1 MLYNIFISLMIVLNW
16 NGSNH
21 SRVKTDENKIAWHE
35 NNQLSWDDY
44 QGRPIL
50 NGKFNAES
58 SLQIS
63 YRLGITKQN
72 DDVKINFTVNCLF
85 DKESSWVNPKNKTNM
100 LLEHEQLHFDIAEVY
115 ARRLR
120 KKLSESKFTIK
131 NYKSKSSD
139 IFDHNFKDYQK
150 FQAYYDAETNHGIKQ
165 MKQTIWNKKVKT
177 LLKMSS
183 RDTET
188 K

>member
-1 MLYNIFISLMIVLNW
+1 VLSMNW
-16 NGSNH
+16 NVDHIPNST
-21 SRVKTDENKIAWHE
+21 TDENKIAWHE
-35 NNQLSWDDY
+35 NNQLVWDDY

-50 NGKFNAES
+50 HGRFNAES

-72 DDVKINFTVNCLF
+72 DDLKINLTVNCIF

-120 KKLSESKFTIK
+120 KELSESKFTIK

-139 IFDHNFKDYQK
+139 IFEANFKDYKK
-150 FQAYYDAETNHGIKQ
+150 FQVIYDRETNHGLMQ
-165 MKQTIWNKKVKT
+165 RQQEIWKT
-177 LLKMSS
+177 EINRLLKTSS
-183 RDTET
+183 GYKRD
-188 K
+188 